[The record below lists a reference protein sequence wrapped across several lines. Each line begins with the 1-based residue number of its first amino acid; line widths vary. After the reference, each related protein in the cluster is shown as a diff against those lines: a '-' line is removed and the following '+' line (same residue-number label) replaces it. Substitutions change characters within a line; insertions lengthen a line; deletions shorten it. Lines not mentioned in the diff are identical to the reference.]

1 MVVRNADEDFRT
13 SDDKLVVGDTV
24 VGGNVSSM
32 VGEVI
37 LLIDGITEE

>member
-1 MVVRNADEDFRT
+1 MVVRNADEDVRT
-13 SDDKLVVGDTV
+13 SNDKLVIGDTDV
-24 VGGNVSSM
+24 SCNVSSM